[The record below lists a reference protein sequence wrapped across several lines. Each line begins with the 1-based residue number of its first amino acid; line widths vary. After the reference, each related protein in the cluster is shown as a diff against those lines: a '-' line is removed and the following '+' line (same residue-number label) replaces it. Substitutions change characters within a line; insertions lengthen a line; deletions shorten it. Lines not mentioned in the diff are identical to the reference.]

1 MAYPY
6 LQDLVSAATG
16 LHLPLPVPTFG
27 LCVLGAV
34 LVSEAFAKAE
44 VRRLHATG
52 QFGMAVRPVRKGDQ
66 RTEVQVPPQDVV
78 FDFVLAV
85 VLAGI
90 IGARVFSIA
99 ETPREF
105 LADQWGMIFSRQGL
119 NFLGGLLFGII
130 AGIVFVKR
138 RRLSLPVACDAF
150 APSLMLAYALGRIGC
165 QLAGDG
171 DWGIAADMTLKPHWL
186 PTVLWAQTYE
196 HNILGETLAPPGV
209 YPTPLYEI
217 LMGLACFGI
226 LWALRKHPFRHGW
239 LFALYLILTG
249 LERLSIEPIRVNTR
263 TTLLGLQVT
272 QAQVISFLL
281 VLCGIV
287 GVNLLTRRRSIGAN
301 GSLTRE
307 PEPIEPPRQDHEG
320 RQNRKD
326 QYGTQ

>member
-44 VRRLHATG
+44 VRRLHTAG
-52 QFGMAVRPVRKGDQ
+52 DMGLAVRHVRRDGQ
-66 RTEVQVPPQDVV
+66 RTEVRVPPQDVV

-90 IGARVFSIA
+90 LGARVFSIA
-99 ETPREF
+99 ETPHEF
-105 LADQWGMIFSRQGL
+105 LSDPWGMIFSRQGL
-119 NFLGGLLFGII
+119 NFLGGLLFGIA
-130 AGIVFVKR
+130 AGILFVR
-138 RRLSLPVACDAF
+138 ARRLALPVACDAF

-171 DWGIAADMTLKPHWL
+171 DWGLAANMPLKPHWL
-186 PTVLWAQTYE
+186 PTVLWAQTYD
-196 HNILGETLAPPGV
+196 HNILGQAIAPPGV

-217 LMGLACFGI
+217 LMSLACFGV

-239 LFALYLILTG
+239 LFAVYLILTG
-249 LERLSIEPIRVNTR
+249 LERLAIEPIRVNTR
-263 TTLLGLQVT
+263 TSVLGLQVT

-281 VLCGIV
+281 VVCGVV
-287 GVNLLTRRRSIGAN
+287 GVVLLTRRRSTSAQG
-301 GSLTRE
+301 
-307 PEPIEPPRQDHEG
+307 
-320 RQNRKD
+320 
-326 QYGTQ
+326 GTSSTSVSSPG